1 MIEKT
6 HFKETQNI
14 YQNIGIAI
22 SVILFALVL
31 GNNNAA
37 KIYVDV
43 VKRFDIPPLLLF
55 SPETMGFVF
64 LLLFLLILA
73 IPATYFHLWVA
84 DKRTHR

>member
-1 MIEKT
+1 MIEKP

-14 YQNIGIAI
+14 YQNIGIVI

-31 GNNNAA
+31 GNDNAA
-37 KIYVDV
+37 SFYVNSV
-43 VKRFDIPPLLLF
+43 RYLDIPSLLLF

-73 IPATYFHLWVA
+73 IPATYFHLWVV